1 MRFTVA
7 VALLAGLTQA
17 IKLDAD
23 YAIWHS
29 VAPPPPMWSVVS
41 RGNRGFEDKNV
52 EMAMRANP
60 TNTGTWPVA
69 PVVTTNWE
77 TALEQPPYYDKQD
90 WEKIVKKGNSGYN
103 DKQVEKAV
111 ELKPEPIRVPSE
123 GAKDKADKADDKAS
137 ATIASENKA

>member
-7 VALLAGLTQA
+7 VARLAGLTQA

-41 RGNRGFEDKNV
+41 RGARGFEDKNV

-60 TNTGTWPVA
+60 SNAGEWPIA
-69 PVVTTNWE
+69 PVVTTNWDK
-77 TALEQPPYYDKQD
+77 ALEKPPYWAKQD
-90 WEKIVKKGNSGYN
+90 WERIVKKGNSPYN
-103 DKQVEKAV
+103 DKQVEKAMTV
-111 ELKPEPIRVPSE
+111 KPEPIRVPSE
-123 GAKDKADKADDKAS
+123 GAEDKLDAAEAKAS